1 MESAKCKKPPMYQP
15 KLQVVSCTLLPI
27 HNVKLSGM
35 ILDAL
40 SLLMTVLQNH
50 LGTHPLNRMS
60 LSNNKTC

>member
-1 MESAKCKKPPMYQP
+1 MESAKWKKPPMYQP
-15 KLQVVSCTLLPI
+15 KLQVVSCTMLPI

-50 LGTHPLNRMS
+50 LGARTLNFMS
-60 LSNNKTC
+60 LFNNKTC